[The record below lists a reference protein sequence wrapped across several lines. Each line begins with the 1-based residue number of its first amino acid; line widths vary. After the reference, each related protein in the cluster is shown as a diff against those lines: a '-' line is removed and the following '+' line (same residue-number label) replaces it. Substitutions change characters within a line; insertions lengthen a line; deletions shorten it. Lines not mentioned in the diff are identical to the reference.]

1 MYKTKATAAEKIKYV
16 RQVISGEMSA
26 ARAAEIAGVSEK
38 AIRLWV
44 RNYESIGSD
53 AFTSKG
59 WTRYTEETKLEA
71 VNEYLTGKG
80 SLSEICSRHKIKSTW
95 QLRNWIKKYNG
106 HEKLK
111 STGNGETRLMTKGRR
126 TTLDERVSIVEDCIA
141 NGRNYA
147 ETAKKHKVSYQQVY
161 GWVRKY
167 DNGSVDALKDRRG
180 RTKPVSEMTEL
191 EKLRYENRMLKAEN
205 KHRQMEIDFLKKLNE
220 VERRWG
226 LNTRG
231 TSPSTRP

>member
-95 QLRNWIKKYNG
+95 QLINWIKKYNG

-126 TTLDERVSIVEDCIA
+126 ATLYERVSIVEDGIA

-147 ETAKKHKVSYQQVY
+147 ETSKKHKVSYQQVY